1 MYFLHS
7 KRRAY
12 FWQPTSVPNNHLYLE
27 IRLASTPTKTPYNL
41 DQHLDSLAHTDKHQR
56 FFAPQ
61 QLSSFDAD
69 IQSILY
75 QSPAKPPALEVVQ
88 ILAPLLAHLPPAPP
102 YNQQQQQ
109 QLNKRSIPPSSDT
122 PFSEPPERES
132 FHRLSVRSPVIVY
145 LPSLSSRIELKYQKP
160 ASLPLTRII
169 KHLHLVRLVCYHSD
183 FDPALAKTH
192 PSRAQLSP
200 RDLYTITAE
209 QLIRLS
215 VPCQV
220 WPERA
225 NYQINQEFI
234 FSNPPTQTFQHC
246 NPEFLLSV
254 IVEYFSRLD
263 VMTAIRKAYLAERKR
278 KNRSRKHADK
288 RTSELSLTL
297 DDTDRRYK
305 VEVGTR
311 LAPSSCQAS
320 SVAGA
325 ITSNETTNN
334 RSDQIV
340 WSSKRYIPLE
350 LYPHMLGNDP
360 DRPPTVNEIKYC
372 KELTQNFKYFDHG
385 KVVIHDKDQES
396 KIIAMIEFTR
406 WDQLTPIELDEI
418 RNVTQ
423 FLFSAKQFVNPV
435 DSDTRSWGGQMFAIG
450 WRKAMIAFQ
459 LIGIYRNKAAIAK
472 SPSTYD
478 TLMRKSTKISSIL
491 GRMFRHLANVAFQD
505 NQDIMKS
512 NSIPSLG
519 HLAFNMP
526 INDDDCSPNLT
537 FTTDGFFNSPHFDK
551 DDISEFAFGLF
562 IPVNKNDWTIAD
574 SSKLKGGEFVFPDYR
589 CGIDFAKHDG
599 FVKLVWRSK
608 EVRHCT
614 LNSDNDSTRNQLGIS
629 MQINKKTAS
638 TSRDTKSGA
647 IFKRRTYR
655 DKPKE
660 ACYIGDHDTYVKGH
674 R

>member
-122 PFSEPPERES
+122 PFSEPPE
-132 FHRLSVRSPVIVY
+132 
-145 LPSLSSRIELKYQKP
+145 Q
-160 ASLPLTRII
+160 
-169 KHLHLVRLVCYHSD
+169 
-183 FDPALAKTH
+183 
-192 PSRAQLSP
+192 
-200 RDLYTITAE
+200 

-225 NYQINQEFI
+225 TYQINQEFI
-234 FSNPPTQTFQHC
+234 FSNPPTRTFQHC

-491 GRMFRHLANVAFQD
+491 GRMFRRLANVAFQD

-519 HLAFNMP
+519 HLAFNIP

-551 DDISEFAFGLF
+551 DDISEFEFGLF

-660 ACYIGDHDTYVKGH
+660 ACYIGDHNTYVKGH